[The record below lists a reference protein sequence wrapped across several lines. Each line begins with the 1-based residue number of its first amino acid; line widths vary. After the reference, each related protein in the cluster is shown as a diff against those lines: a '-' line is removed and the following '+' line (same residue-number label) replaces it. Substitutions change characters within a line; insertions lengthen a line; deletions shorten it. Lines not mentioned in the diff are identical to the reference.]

1 MAAEPSIWGI
11 HAGKTGDAHSLFLK
25 KGVIA
30 VGWKEIGDLSKLRPD
45 REAFKARVAEAY
57 PDAKLGAI
65 PNNAG
70 QLFRFVHEMKPSD
83 YIVYPSKSDRQVH
96 LGRVEG
102 AYAYNNG
109 LENGYPHQ
117 RQVKWLRMMPRTHF
131 SQGALYEIGSAM
143 SLFQVKSYA
152 EEFLAAI
159 EGRAEAPAPVQD
171 ETVGAVANEIE
182 QTTRDFILKKLAQEL
197 KGHAFADFIAHLL
210 GAMGYRT
217 RVSPEG
223 QDGGVDVVAHKDE
236 LGFEPPIIK
245 VQVKSTEG
253 SVGDPVASALYGKV
267 ATGEYGLL
275 VTLGTFT
282 HQAESFARSKSNLRL
297 IDGNELV
304 DLVLQHYEQFDS
316 RYKGL
321 LPLKRV
327 YVPEVVGQ
335 EGE

>member
-109 LENGYPHQ
+109 LENGYPTSD
-117 RQVKWLRMMPRTHF
+117 K
-131 SQGALYEIGSAM
+131 
-143 SLFQVKSYA
+143 
-152 EEFLAAI
+152 
-159 EGRAEAPAPVQD
+159 
-171 ETVGAVANEIE
+171 
-182 QTTRDFILKKLAQEL
+182 
-197 KGHAFADFIAHLL
+197 
-210 GAMGYRT
+210 
-217 RVSPEG
+217 
-223 QDGGVDVVAHKDE
+223 
-236 LGFEPPIIK
+236 
-245 VQVKSTEG
+245 
-253 SVGDPVASALYGKV
+253 
-267 ATGEYGLL
+267 
-275 VTLGTFT
+275 
-282 HQAESFARSKSNLRL
+282 
-297 IDGNELV
+297 
-304 DLVLQHYEQFDS
+304 
-316 RYKGL
+316 
-321 LPLKRV
+321 
-327 YVPEVVGQ
+327 
-335 EGE
+335 